1 MEIESYGYTVSDVV
15 MYWRV
20 EPVVGVEVTTIKH
33 FSAPVYVFV
42 LVFLS
47 QWVGWIIYYSVSIV
61 LRELADGGVGRL
73 VIGLTYIILVS
84 QTQLLR
90 RPAFHGRD
98 CLLPF
103 AFLTSS
109 QQLISEITKP
119 SLVLLFFSIHKLIFY
134 SCGYILYSPCLS
146 RLNILFIII
155 RPLYCLF
162 ILVCPLNV
170 PPPIPHTTP
179 CFWTTSPP

>member
-1 MEIESYGYTVSDVV
+1 M
-15 MYWRV
+15 
-20 EPVVGVEVTTIKH
+20 
-33 FSAPVYVFV
+33 
-42 LVFLS
+42 
-47 QWVGWIIYYSVSIV
+47 
-61 LRELADGGVGRL
+61 

-109 QQLISEITKP
+109 QQLIREMTKP
-119 SLVLLFFSIHKLIFY
+119 SLVLLFFSIHKLIFH

-146 RLNILFIII
+146 QLNILFIII

-170 PPPIPHTTP
+170 P
-179 CFWTTSPP
+179 SPPPLPSPTPLHVSGQHHLLRESKSFVQTMSTLCLWIIKWAPGHSFIHPFNQLLTE